1 MSSPDST
8 TKRSALTRTLP
19 RRRITVTLDL
29 TPEEYEDLV
38 TAVLQK
44 RQERHDRLPV
54 DSPWR
59 NTVITR
65 TDPSAHFAVEYE
77 VRLELA
83 LTILKFIGHEGRPT
97 LAAQYQHLNAEEM
110 SEIAHI
116 NPEKSVS
123 AA

>member
-54 DSPWR
+54 DSPWHMP
-59 NTVITR
+59 VIER
-65 TDPSAHFAVEYE
+65 TNPHADFAVTCDVKSKLIGVILEY
-77 VRLELA
+77 
-83 LTILKFIGHEGRPT
+83 IGHEGRPS
-97 LAAQYQHLNAEEM
+97 LAAQYQRLNAEEM
-110 SEIAHI
+110 GKMAHI